1 VVVPAK
7 PIVVI
12 PGNNSASNMLSG
24 SMIAWV
30 WDGNSIAL
38 ELTQGALL
46 GSPIECLQQV
56 SVCNNARHDVF
67 GMQPS
72 FLATQEPKI

>member
-1 VVVPAK
+1 M
-7 PIVVI
+7 VI
-12 PGNNSASNMLSG
+12 AFT
-24 SMIAWV
+24 
-30 WDGNSIAL
+30 L

-67 GMQPS
+67 GMQPP
-72 FLATQEPKI
+72 FLTTQEPKI

>member
-1 VVVPAK
+1 
-7 PIVVI
+7 
-12 PGNNSASNMLSG
+12 
-24 SMIAWV
+24 MIAWV

-72 FLATQEPKI
+72 FFATQEPKI